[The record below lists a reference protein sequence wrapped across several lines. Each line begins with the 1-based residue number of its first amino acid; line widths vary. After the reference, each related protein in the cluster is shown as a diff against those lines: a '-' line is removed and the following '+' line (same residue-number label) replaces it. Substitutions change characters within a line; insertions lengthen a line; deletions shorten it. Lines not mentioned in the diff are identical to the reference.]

1 MTTILVIDDDRRIN
15 EFITIALE
23 QEGFQVL
30 SALDGEQG
38 LTLIEKET
46 VDLVVLDIMMPKI
59 DGWEVASYLQQLA
72 LDMPVLMLSAKGQLE
87 DKLQGFKLGIAD
99 YLQKPFL
106 IEELVARIH
115 AILSRYQK
123 AMTQQQMIGDTILD
137 HDSSQLIVGK
147 QRYSL
152 PKKELSLLLYLWQ
165 HVGQVL
171 SREQLLN
178 RVWGLDFEGDGRTL
192 DVHIKRIRDKLEFS
206 ELQIVSIRGIGY
218 KLEEKHNEKN

>member
-1 MTTILVIDDDRRIN
+1 MPTILVMDDDRRIN

-23 QEGFQVL
+23 QEGFRVL

-38 LTLIEKET
+38 LMLIEKES

-59 DGWEVASYLQQLA
+59 DGWEVARYLQQLE

-123 AMTQQQMIGDTILD
+123 AMSHQQKIGDTTLD
-137 HDSSQLIVGK
+137 NDSSQIIVGN

-152 PKKELSLLLYLWQ
+152 PKKELSLIQYLWQ
-165 HVGQVL
+165 HIGQVL

-192 DVHIKRIRDKLEFS
+192 DVHIKRLRDKLELS
-206 ELQIVSIRGIGY
+206 DLQIISVRGVGY
-218 KLEEKHNEKN
+218 RLEEK